1 MTENFEAQDERMA
14 AYLNRAQE
22 IQKCFKTFK
31 IQHIPRDHNACVNTL
46 ATKVSGSAE
55 ITKGHGKLIQSI
67 GIVSEIREVNE
78 AKPEDW

>member
-31 IQHIPRDHNACVNTL
+31 IQHIPRDHNACVNAL

-78 AKPEDW
+78 AKPED